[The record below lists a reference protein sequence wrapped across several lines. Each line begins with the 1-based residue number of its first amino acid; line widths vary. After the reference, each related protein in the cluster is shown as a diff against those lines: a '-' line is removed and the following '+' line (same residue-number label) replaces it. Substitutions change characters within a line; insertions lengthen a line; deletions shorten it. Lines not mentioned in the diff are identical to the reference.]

1 MDKVRF
7 GVIGVG
13 RMGFEHA
20 MNLAS
25 RVPGAELV
33 AVCSRH
39 EETAAEAAKKLGVR
53 YYTDAAELV
62 RADDIDAVCINSS
75 TGAHGE
81 HIRMALEAGKHVFCE
96 KPLAESVEDCLKTEA
111 VVAAHPELIFM
122 LGFMR
127 RFDRSY
133 AIAKQKVDRGDIGK
147 VIMVHCNSQDPA
159 AIVEGFLKYASHSA
173 GIFHDLAVHDMDL
186 IRWFTGSEPK
196 RLMAA
201 GGCYAYP
208 EIAQYGDGDNVA
220 CLIENQNGTMATLF
234 AGRSAAHGTAVET
247 EIIGTEGSLRIGS
260 VPTDS
265 YIEVLDN
272 KGVRR
277 ECWQDFVDRWH
288 DAYINEM
295 EYFVNCVKTGT
306 PAAPTAADGTA
317 AVRTACM
324 CRDAFRTGKM
334 LTNE

>member
-1 MDKVRF
+1 MDRVRF

-20 MNLAS
+20 QNLQN

-33 AVCSRH
+33 AVCARH
-39 EETAAEAAKKLGVR
+39 EDAASAAAEKLGVR
-53 YYTDAAELV
+53 YYTDPKELCNAE
-62 RADDIDAVCINSS
+62 DIDAVAIVSGTAS
-75 TGAHGE
+75 HRE
-81 HIRMALEAGKHVFCE
+81 LVQMAMEAGKHVFCE
-96 KPLAESVEDCLKTEA
+96 KPLAENVADSKEVEA
-111 VVAAHPELIFM
+111 VVAAHPELTFM
-122 LGFMR
+122 VGFMR

-147 VIMVHCNSQDPA
+147 VIMVRCNSQDPA
-159 AIVEGFLKYASHSA
+159 AIAEGFLKYAAHSA
-173 GIFHDLAVHDMDL
+173 GIFLDLTVHDMDL

-196 RLMAA
+196 RLMAS
-201 GGCYAYP
+201 GGCYAFP
-208 EIAQYGDGDNVA
+208 QIAQYGDGDNVA
-220 CLIENQNGTMATLF
+220 CLIENQNGTMASVF

-260 VPTDS
+260 VPTDT
-265 YIEVLDN
+265 YIEVLDT

-295 EYFVNCVKTGT
+295 EYFVNCVRTGT
-306 PAAPTAADGTA
+306 PAAPTAQDGTA
-317 AVRTACM
+317 AVRTACL
-324 CRDAFRTGKM
+324 CRDAFKTGEMYVEK
-334 LTNE
+334 